1 MNFKMQG
8 VICVLASAILFSD
21 KSAPKTS
28 NPSWFKY
35 VEWPLPQAKS
45 STLHFRKIEVVSYVI
60 HKELCFGI
68 VSLFVQDVIIVSNQ
82 NWTKFLLVVLDL
94 YSLVLFFR
102 HLFFSI
108 NSSPANLVYFAENK
122 ETVHLQR

>member
-8 VICVLASAILFSD
+8 VICVLLASAILFSD

-35 VEWPLPQAKS
+35 MEWRPYHKPSLV
-45 STLHFRKIEVVSYVI
+45 LFCIRKIEVVSYVI

-68 VSLFVQDVIIVSNQ
+68 VSLFVQDVIICVSNQ
-82 NWTKFLLVVLDL
+82 ELNQAWLFLIYIRWFCSSDI
-94 YSLVLFFR
+94 YSF
-102 HLFFSI
+102 
-108 NSSPANLVYFAENK
+108 N
-122 ETVHLQR
+122 